1 MCGWP
6 LLLLWGLLPGAAA
19 GGLGRALPHRTL
31 LDSEGKYWLSW
42 GPRGG
47 RLAFRLE
54 VRTAGY
60 VGFGFSPTGAMAAA
74 DIVVGGVA
82 HGRPYLQDYFTN
94 ANRELKKDAQQDY
107 HLEYA
112 MENSTHTV
120 VEFTRELHTCDIND
134 KSITEST
141 VRVIW
146 AYHHEDVGEAGP
158 KYHDS
163 NRGTKSLRLL
173 NPEKTN
179 VLSTAIPYFDLVNQD
194 VPIPN
199 KGTTYWCQM
208 FKIPV
213 FQEKHHVIKV
223 EPLIQRGH
231 ESLVHH
237 ILLYQCSSSFND
249 SVLDYGHECYH
260 PNMPD
265 AFLTCETVIFAWAI
279 GGEGFSYPPHV
290 GLSLG
295 TPLDPRYVLLEVHYD
310 NPTYKEGLIDNSGLR
325 LFHTTDIRKYDA
337 GVIEA
342 GLWVSLFHT
351 IPPGMP
357 EFRSEGHCTLE
368 CLEEALE
375 AEKPSGIHVFAVLLH
390 AHLAGRGIRLRH
402 FRKGDEMR
410 LLAYDDD
417 FDFNFQEFQY
427 LREEQT
433 ILPGDNLIT
442 ECRYNTKDR
451 SRMTWGGLSTRNE
464 MCLSYLLYY
473 PRINLTR
480 CASIPDI
487 MEQLQFIG
495 VKEIYRPV
503 TTWPFIIK
511 SPKQYKNL
519 SFMDAMNKFK
529 WAKKEGLSFNKLV
542 LSLPVNVRCSK
553 TDNAEWSIQGMTALP
568 PHVER
573 PYKAEPLVCGASSS
587 SSVHRNRSLELLVGF
602 MVLGS
607 MLHSTRLCSSF
618 CAWGR
623 KIAGP
628 PEQQGLV
635 QAEPAEPSRS
645 VGQPA
650 TGSLHEISPDAK
662 PNHVKSNLIK
672 AKGFEFENAPWRA
685 EAEPLPTGGGY
696 GDRYFLYETALKSSL
711 SKHASSPSCAHTP
724 GYHPR
729 FHLYHPEGTPGG
741 NDFPHPADE
750 EEGSGDA
757 HDLLVLGTGDCG
769 AGFLLPLGAS
779 IRRVLTEFEQAY
791 F

>member
-1 MCGWP
+1 MGGPGGRWIGGQGQPPRRVCGAWARRHWTGRGPRAARGGESGPAPPGPRAAGPRGGPRLPARRRSSACLLGAPQWWSPGAGGQEAPRMCGWR

-19 GGLGRALPHRTL
+19 GGSGRTYPHRTL
-31 LDSEGKYWLSW
+31 LDSDGKYWLGW
-42 GPRGG
+42 GQRGS

-60 VGFGFSPTGAMAAA
+60 VGLGFSPTGTMAAA

-82 HGRPYLQDYFTN
+82 HGQPYLQDYFTS
-94 ANRELKKDAQQDY
+94 ANKELKKDPQQDY

-112 MENSTHTV
+112 MENSTHTII
-120 VEFTRELHTCDIND
+120 EFSRELHTCDTND
-134 KSITEST
+134 KSITDST

-146 AYHHEDVGEAGP
+146 AYHHEDVEGAGP

-173 NPEKTN
+173 NPEKTS
-179 VLSTAIPYFDLVNQD
+179 VLSTASPYFDLVNQD

-213 FQEKHHVIKV
+213 FQEKHHIIK
-223 EPLIQRGH
+223 
-231 ESLVHH
+231 
-237 ILLYQCSSSFND
+237 
-249 SVLDYGHECYH
+249 
-260 PNMPD
+260 
-265 AFLTCETVIFAWAI
+265 
-279 GGEGFSYPPHV
+279 GFSYPPHV

-295 TPLDPRYVLLEVHYD
+295 TPLDPHYVLLEVHYD
-310 NPTYKEGLIDNSGLR
+310 NPTHKKGLIDNSGLR
-325 LFHTTDIRKYDA
+325 LFHTTDIREYDA

-402 FRKGDEMR
+402 FRKGDEMK

-427 LREEQT
+427 LKEERT

-451 SRMTWGGLSTRNE
+451 VGMTWGGLSTRNE

-529 WAKKEGLSFNKLV
+529 WTKKEGLAFNKLV

-568 PHVER
+568 PDIER
-573 PYKAEPLVCGASSS
+573 PYKAEPLVCGTSSS
-587 SSVHRNRSLELLVGF
+587 SSLNKNVFLKLFLCF
-602 MVLGS
+602 M
-607 MLHSTRLCSSF
+607 
-618 CAWGR
+618 
-623 KIAGP
+623 
-628 PEQQGLV
+628 
-635 QAEPAEPSRS
+635 
-645 VGQPA
+645 
-650 TGSLHEISPDAK
+650 
-662 PNHVKSNLIK
+662 
-672 AKGFEFENAPWRA
+672 
-685 EAEPLPTGGGY
+685 
-696 GDRYFLYETALKSSL
+696 SL
-711 SKHASSPSCAHTP
+711 SST
-724 GYHPR
+724 
-729 FHLYHPEGTPGG
+729 
-741 NDFPHPADE
+741 
-750 EEGSGDA
+750 
-757 HDLLVLGTGDCG
+757 
-769 AGFLLPLGAS
+769 LGAKS
-779 IRRVLTEFEQAY
+779 L
-791 F
+791 

>member
-1 MCGWP
+1 MCGWQ
-6 LLLLWGLLPGAAA
+6 LLLLWGLLPRAAE
-19 GGLGRALPHRTL
+19 GGSGQPFPHRTL

-54 VRTAGY
+54 VHTAGY

-112 MENSTHTV
+112 MENSTHTII
-120 VEFTRELHTCDIND
+120 EFTRELHTCDGND

-141 VRVIW
+141 MRVIW
-146 AYHHEDVGEAGP
+146 AYHHEDVGAAGP
-158 KYHDS
+158 KYHNS

-179 VLSTAIPYFDLVNQD
+179 VLSTAVPYFDLVNQD

-213 FQEKHHVIKV
+213 LQEKHHVIK
-223 EPLIQRGH
+223 
-231 ESLVHH
+231 
-237 ILLYQCSSSFND
+237 
-249 SVLDYGHECYH
+249 
-260 PNMPD
+260 
-265 AFLTCETVIFAWAI
+265 
-279 GGEGFSYPPHV
+279 GFSYPPHV

-295 TPLDPRYVLLEVHYD
+295 TPLDPHYVLLEVHYD

-351 IPPGMP
+351 IPPGLP

-402 FRKGDEMR
+402 FRKGEEMR
-410 LLAYDDD
+410 LLAYDDN

-427 LREEQT
+427 LKEEQT

-451 SRMTWGGLSTRNE
+451 ARMTWGGLSTRNE

-529 WAKKEGLSFNKLV
+529 WTKKEGLAFNKLV

-568 PHVER
+568 PDIER
-573 PYKAEPLVCGASSS
+573 PYKAEPVVCAASSS
-587 SSVHRNRSLELLVGF
+587 SLHGSVSLKLLLWSS
-602 MVLGS
+602 VLGGALS
-607 MLHSTRLCSSF
+607 
-618 CAWGR
+618 
-623 KIAGP
+623 I
-628 PEQQGLV
+628 
-635 QAEPAEPSRS
+635 SRS
-645 VGQPA
+645 WP
-650 TGSLHEISPDAK
+650 
-662 PNHVKSNLIK
+662 
-672 AKGFEFENAPWRA
+672 
-685 EAEPLPTGGGY
+685 
-696 GDRYFLYETALKSSL
+696 
-711 SKHASSPSCAHTP
+711 
-724 GYHPR
+724 
-729 FHLYHPEGTPGG
+729 
-741 NDFPHPADE
+741 
-750 EEGSGDA
+750 
-757 HDLLVLGTGDCG
+757 
-769 AGFLLPLGAS
+769 
-779 IRRVLTEFEQAY
+779 
-791 F
+791 

>member
-1 MCGWP
+1 MRGWWR
-6 LLLLWGLLPGAAA
+6 LLLLWGLLPGVPA
-19 GGLGRALPHRTL
+19 GGSGRSWPHRTA
-31 LDSEGKYWLSW
+31 LDAEGRYWLGW
-42 GPRGG
+42 GQQGS
-47 RLAFRLE
+47 RLAVRLE

-60 VGFGFSPTGAMAAA
+60 VGFGFSPTGTMGSA
-74 DIVVGGVA
+74 DIVVAGVA

-94 ANRELKKDAQQDY
+94 TNKALKKDSQQDY
-107 HLEYA
+107 QLEYA

-120 VEFTRELHTCDIND
+120 IEFTRELHTCDIHD
-134 KSITEST
+134 KIITDST

-146 AYHHEDVGEAGP
+146 AYHQEDVADDGP

-163 NRGTKSLRLL
+163 HRGTKSLRLL
-173 NPEKTN
+173 NPQKTSTLPT
-179 VLSTAIPYFDLVNQD
+179 VLSSFDLVNQD

-208 FKIPV
+208 FKIPP

-223 EPLIQRGH
+223 EPVIQRGH
-231 ESLVHH
+231 ESMVHH

-249 SVLDYGHECYH
+249 SVLDHGHECYH

-295 TPLDPRYVLLEVHYD
+295 TPLDPQYVLLEVHYD
-310 NPTYKEGLIDNSGLR
+310 NPMHKKGLIDSSGLR

-351 IPPGMP
+351 IPPGLR
-357 EFRSEGHCTLE
+357 EFHSEGHCTLE

-402 FRKGDEMR
+402 FRRGQEMK

-427 LREEQT
+427 LKEEQT

-451 SRMTWGGLSTRNE
+451 VGMTWGGLSTRNE

-529 WAKKEGLSFNKLV
+529 WTKKEGISFNKLV

-553 TDNAEWSIQGMTALP
+553 TDNAEWLIQGMTALP
-568 PHVER
+568 PDIER
-573 PYKAEPLVCGASSS
+573 PYKAEPWVCKTSSS
-587 SSVHRNRSLELLVGF
+587 NSLHRSISL
-602 MVLGS
+602 
-607 MLHSTRLCSSF
+607 
-618 CAWGR
+618 
-623 KIAGP
+623 
-628 PEQQGLV
+628 QGLM
-635 QAEPAEPSRS
+635 
-645 VGQPA
+645 
-650 TGSLHEISPDAK
+650 
-662 PNHVKSNLIK
+662 
-672 AKGFEFENAPWRA
+672 
-685 EAEPLPTGGGY
+685 
-696 GDRYFLYETALKSSL
+696 
-711 SKHASSPSCAHTP
+711 
-724 GYHPR
+724 
-729 FHLYHPEGTPGG
+729 
-741 NDFPHPADE
+741 
-750 EEGSGDA
+750 
-757 HDLLVLGTGDCG
+757 
-769 AGFLLPLGAS
+769 GFLLLAS
-779 IRRVLTEFEQAY
+779 MLSTSCC
-791 F
+791 

>member
-1 MCGWP
+1 MCRWP

-19 GGLGRALPHRTL
+19 AAAAGGSGRALPHRTL

-47 RLAFRLE
+47 GLAFHLE

-60 VGFGFSPTGAMAAA
+60 VGFGFSPTGAMASA

-112 MENSTHTV
+112 MENSTHTII
-120 VEFTRELHTCDIND
+120 EFTRELHTCDIND

-173 NPEKTN
+173 NPEKTS

-213 FQEKHHVIKV
+213 FQEKHHAIKV
-223 EPLIQRGH
+223 EPVIQRGH

-402 FRKGDEMR
+402 FRKGEELR

-427 LREEQT
+427 LKEEQT

-451 SRMTWGGLSTRNE
+451 ARMTWGGLSTRNE

-573 PYKAEPLVCGASSS
+573 PYKAEPLVCGTSSS
-587 SSVHRNRSLELLVGF
+587 SSPPRNHPLELLVCF
-602 MVLGS
+602 MVLCS
-607 MLHSTRLCSSF
+607 LLHST
-618 CAWGR
+618 
-623 KIAGP
+623 
-628 PEQQGLV
+628 
-635 QAEPAEPSRS
+635 
-645 VGQPA
+645 
-650 TGSLHEISPDAK
+650 
-662 PNHVKSNLIK
+662 
-672 AKGFEFENAPWRA
+672 
-685 EAEPLPTGGGY
+685 
-696 GDRYFLYETALKSSL
+696 
-711 SKHASSPSCAHTP
+711 
-724 GYHPR
+724 
-729 FHLYHPEGTPGG
+729 HLW
-741 NDFPHPADE
+741 
-750 EEGSGDA
+750 S
-757 HDLLVLGTGDCG
+757 
-769 AGFLLPLGAS
+769 
-779 IRRVLTEFEQAY
+779 
-791 F
+791 

>member
-1 MCGWP
+1 MDGWAA
-6 LLLLWGLLPGAAA
+6 LLGLLGLLGLSRPGEAEP
-19 GGLGRALPHRTL
+19 GVRAYPHGAL
-31 LDSEGKYWLSW
+31 LDGQGRYRLGW
-42 GPRGG
+42 GRRGSV
-47 RLAFRLE
+47 LDVLLE

-60 VGFGFSPTGAMAAA
+60 VGFGFSPTGRMASA
-74 DIVVGGVA
+74 DMVLGGVDR
-82 HGRPYLQDYFTN
+82 GRPYLQDYFTD
-94 ANRELKKDAQQDY
+94 ANRELKRDDQQDY

-112 MENSTHTV
+112 MENSTHTIIA
-120 VEFTRELHTCDIND
+120 FSRELHTCDIND
-134 KSITEST
+134 KTITEST

-146 AYHHEDVGEAGP
+146 AYHHDDIGEAGP
-158 KYHDS
+158 KYHGI
-163 NRGTKSLRLL
+163 NRGSKSLRLL
-173 NPEKTN
+173 NPEKTSVVSE
-179 VLSTAIPYFDLVNQD
+179 VLPNFDLTNQN

-223 EPLIQRGH
+223 EPRIQEGH

-237 ILLYQCSSSFND
+237 ILLYQCSSSFNE
-249 SVLDYGHECYH
+249 SVLDYSHECYH

-279 GGEGFSYPPHV
+279 GGEGFTYPPHV

-295 TPLDPRYVLLEVHYD
+295 TPADPQYVLLEIHYD
-310 NPTYKEGLIDNSGLR
+310 NPTNQEGLIDNSGLR
-325 LFHTTDIRKYDA
+325 LFYTTDLRKYDA

-342 GLWVSLFHT
+342 GLWVSLFHS

-375 AEKPSGIHVFAVLLH
+375 AEKPGGIHVFAVLLH
-390 AHLAGRGIRLRH
+390 AHLAGKGIRMRH
-402 FRKGDEMR
+402 FRKGEELR

-427 LREEQT
+427 LKEERT

-442 ECRYNTKDR
+442 ECSYNTRDR
-451 SRMTWGGLSTRNE
+451 IRMTWGGLSTRNE

-511 SPKQYKNL
+511 SPKQYRNL

-529 WAKKEGLSFNKLV
+529 WSKKEGVAFNELV
-542 LSLPVNVRCSK
+542 LRLPVNVRCSK

-568 PHVER
+568 PEVER
-573 PYKAEPLVCGASSS
+573 PYKPESFACGSSS
-587 SSVHRNRSLELLVGF
+587 S
-602 MVLGS
+602 
-607 MLHSTRLCSSF
+607 LCSTLIF
-618 CAWGR
+618 KLGVIWG
-623 KIAGP
+623 IISCLVASTGP
-628 PEQQGLV
+628 
-635 QAEPAEPSRS
+635 
-645 VGQPA
+645 
-650 TGSLHEISPDAK
+650 
-662 PNHVKSNLIK
+662 
-672 AKGFEFENAPWRA
+672 F
-685 EAEPLPTGGGY
+685 
-696 GDRYFLYETALKSSL
+696 
-711 SKHASSPSCAHTP
+711 AS
-724 GYHPR
+724 
-729 FHLYHPEGTPGG
+729 
-741 NDFPHPADE
+741 
-750 EEGSGDA
+750 
-757 HDLLVLGTGDCG
+757 
-769 AGFLLPLGAS
+769 
-779 IRRVLTEFEQAY
+779 
-791 F
+791 